1 MKNNSLS
8 ILLILLLNLISSCLM
23 LQGGANDFIGISLTK
38 GFKDIKNH
46 NPCITQKFSADP
58 GLLEYDGRI
67 YVYGT
72 NDGYLQANT
81 PSKNEYSKINTI
93 NVMSSSDLVNWS
105 DHGTINVAGTDGI
118 AKWAGNS
125 WAPTAAHKVING
137 QEKFFLYFANNANG
151 IGVLTS
157 NSPTGPWTDPLGKPL
172 ISRQTPNSNVE
183 WLFDPAVFVD
193 TDGTGYLYFGGGVPS
208 GKQQNP
214 GTIRAVKLGYDMIS
228 LAGNPVTIDAPWVFE
243 DSGINKVGNIY
254 FYSYCTNWSGGP
266 YGNAR
271 IAYMTS
277 NNPLGPFTY
286 QGTCF
291 NNPGDFFGTVGNN
304 HHTII
309 SFKNQFYI
317 FYHAEWLN
325 QESYGSQLGYRTTH
339 VDVMPFSDGK
349 FGNAIGTLTGVTQLS
364 NFDPFRQNRFNTM
377 AWQAG
382 VNIYGLG
389 NTSVAYNRGDWTGVS
404 NVDFDLGVKS
414 ITINA
419 GTVNGATIRISVDSP
434 SGNVIGYV
442 TIPATGDNWKS
453 IDVKAPISSVT
464 GVKNVFFVAS
474 DDVVLNTYKFL
485 IE

>member
-1 MKNNSLS
+1 MF
-8 ILLILLLNLISSCLM
+8 ILILLLLNISST
-23 LQGGANDFIGISLTK
+23 LQDGQSDFNGISLTK
-38 GFKDIKNH
+38 GYKDIKNH
-46 NPCITQKFSADP
+46 NPCLTQKFTADP
-58 GLLEYDGRI
+58 GLLEYNGRV

-72 NDGYLQANT
+72 NDGYWQATN
-81 PSKNEYSKINTI
+81 PENNVYGRINTI

-105 DHGTINVAGTDGI
+105 DHGTINVAGSDGV
-118 AKWAGNS
+118 AKWASNS
-125 WAPTAAHKVING
+125 WAPTAAHKTING
-137 QEKFFLYFANNANG
+137 KEKFFLYFANNASG

-157 NSPTGPWTDPLGKPL
+157 DTPTGPWTDPIGGPL
-172 ISRQTPNSNVE
+172 ISRSTPNCNVE

-193 TDGTGYLYFGGGVPS
+193 TDGTGYLYFGGGVPN
-208 GKQQNP
+208 GKEANP
-214 GTIRAVKLGYDMIS
+214 NTIRAVKLGDNMIS
-228 LAGNPVTIDAPWVFE
+228 LAGTAVNIDAPWAFE
-243 DSGINKVGNIY
+243 DSGINKIGNTY

-271 IAYMTS
+271 IAFMTS
-277 NNPLGPFTY
+277 NNPLGTFTY

-309 SFKNQFYI
+309 NFKNQYYI

-325 QESYGSQLGYRTTH
+325 KETYGSMLGYRTTH
-339 VDVMPFSDGK
+339 VDVMPFSNGK
-349 FGNAIGTLTGVTQLS
+349 FGNAQGTLTGVTQLE
-364 NFDPFRQNRFNTM
+364 NFNPYQLNRFNTM

-389 NTSVAYNRGDWTGVS
+389 DTAAAYNRGDWSGIS
-404 NVDFDLGVKS
+404 NVDFGAGAKS

-434 SGNVIGYV
+434 SGQVLGYV

-453 IDVKAPISSVT
+453 TEVTATISGAT
-464 GVKNVFFVAS
+464 GVKNLFFVAS
-474 DDVVLNTYKFL
+474 ADVVLNTFKFSS
-485 IE
+485 

>member
-1 MKNNSLS
+1 MF
-8 ILLILLLNLISSCLM
+8 ILILLLLNISST
-23 LQGGANDFIGISLTK
+23 LQDGQSDFNGISLTK
-38 GFKDIKNH
+38 GYKDIKNH
-46 NPCITQKFSADP
+46 NPCLTQKFTADP
-58 GLLEYDGRI
+58 GLLEYNGRV

-72 NDGYLQANT
+72 NDGYWQATN
-81 PSKNEYSKINTI
+81 PENNVYGRINTI

-105 DHGTINVAGTDGI
+105 DHGTINVAGSDGV
-118 AKWAGNS
+118 AKWASNS
-125 WAPTAAHKVING
+125 WAPTAAHKTING
-137 QEKFFLYFANNANG
+137 KEKFFLYFANNASG

-157 NSPTGPWTDPLGKPL
+157 DTPTGPWTDPIGGPL
-172 ISRQTPNSNVE
+172 ISRSTPNCNVE

-193 TDGTGYLYFGGGVPS
+193 TDGTGYLYFGGGVPN
-208 GKQQNP
+208 GKEANP
-214 GTIRAVKLGYDMIS
+214 NTIRAVKLGDNMIS
-228 LAGNPVTIDAPWVFE
+228 LAGTAVNIDAPWAFE
-243 DSGINKVGNIY
+243 DSGINKIGNTY

-271 IAYMTS
+271 IAFMTS
-277 NNPLGPFTY
+277 NNPLGTFTY

-309 SFKNQFYI
+309 NFKNQYYI

-325 QESYGSQLGYRTTH
+325 KETYGTMLGYRTTH
-339 VDVMPFSDGK
+339 VDVMPFSNGK
-349 FGNAIGTLTGVTQLS
+349 FGNAQGTLTGVTQLE
-364 NFDPFRQNRFNTM
+364 NFNPYQLNRFNTM

-389 NTSVAYNRGDWTGVS
+389 DTAAAYNRGDWSGVS
-404 NVDFDLGVKS
+404 NVDFGAGAKS

-434 SGNVIGYV
+434 SGQVLGYV

-453 IDVKAPISSVT
+453 TEVTATISGAT
-464 GVKNVFFVAS
+464 GVKNLFFVAS
-474 DDVVLNTYKFL
+474 ADVVLNTFKFSS
-485 IE
+485 

>member
-1 MKNNSLS
+1 MF
-8 ILLILLLNLISSCLM
+8 ILILLLLNISST
-23 LQGGANDFIGISLTK
+23 LQDGQSDFNGISLTK
-38 GFKDIKNH
+38 GYKDIKNH
-46 NPCITQKFSADP
+46 NPCLTQKFTADP
-58 GLLEYDGRI
+58 GLLEYNGRV

-72 NDGYLQANT
+72 NDGYWQATN
-81 PSKNEYSKINTI
+81 PENNVYGRINTI

-105 DHGTINVAGTDGI
+105 DHGTINVAGSDGV
-118 AKWAGNS
+118 AKWASNS
-125 WAPTAAHKVING
+125 WAPTAAHKTING
-137 QEKFFLYFANNANG
+137 KEKFFLYFANNASG

-157 NSPTGPWTDPLGKPL
+157 DTPTGPWTDPIGGPL
-172 ISRQTPNSNVE
+172 ISRSTPNCNVE

-193 TDGTGYLYFGGGVPS
+193 TDGTGYLYFGGGVPN
-208 GKQQNP
+208 GKEANP
-214 GTIRAVKLGYDMIS
+214 NTIRAVKLGDNMIS
-228 LAGNPVTIDAPWVFE
+228 LAGNAVNIDAPWAFE
-243 DSGINKVGNIY
+243 DSGINKIGNTY

-271 IAYMTS
+271 IAFMTS
-277 NNPLGPFTY
+277 NNPLGTFTY

-309 SFKNQFYI
+309 NFKNQYYI

-325 QESYGSQLGYRTTH
+325 KETYGSMLGYRTTH
-339 VDVMPFSDGK
+339 VDVMPFSNGK
-349 FGNAIGTLTGVTQLS
+349 FGNAQGTLTGVTQLE
-364 NFDPFRQNRFNTM
+364 NFNPYQLNRFNTM

-389 NTSVAYNRGDWTGVS
+389 DTAAAYNRGDWSGIS
-404 NVDFDLGVKS
+404 NVDFGAGAKS

-434 SGNVIGYV
+434 SGQVLGYV

-453 IDVKAPISSVT
+453 TEVTATISGAT
-464 GVKNVFFVAS
+464 GVKNLFFVAS
-474 DDVVLNTYKFL
+474 ADVVLNTFKFSS
-485 IE
+485 